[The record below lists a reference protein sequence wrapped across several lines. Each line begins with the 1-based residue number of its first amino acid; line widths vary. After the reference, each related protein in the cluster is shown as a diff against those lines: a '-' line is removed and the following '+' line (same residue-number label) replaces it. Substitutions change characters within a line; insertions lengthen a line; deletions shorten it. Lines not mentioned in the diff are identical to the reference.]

1 MVVIALVNRYVL
13 VPRFR
18 SGDGREQRYF
28 IRMTQTE
35 VVLGR
40 WFWRQS
46 ACSRPGNPSD
56 EVEHNEKN
64 RTFSLT
70 AGLFR
75 HGAGGTQV
83 ITVSRFEVGK
93 DKWAF
98 NREEVML
105 TCRPGHA
112 LYAINPSTLVQ
123 YPLNDVAQQQVD
135 SGKSNGQ
142 PIAIIQVDDPK
153 NPGQKMSLAPFI
165 ERANT
170 LC

>member
-1 MVVIALVNRYVL
+1 MKKTVL
-13 VPRFR
+13 SF
-18 SGDGREQRYF
+18 
-28 IRMTQTE
+28 
-35 VVLGR
+35 LLL
-40 WFWRQS
+40 
-46 ACSRPGNPSD
+46 ACS
-56 EVEHNEKN
+56 
-64 RTFSLT
+64 
-70 AGLFR
+70 
-75 HGAGGTQV
+75 GAALAAPQV

-105 TCRPGHA
+105 NCRPGHA

-142 PIAIIQVDDPK
+142 PISVIQIDDPA